1 MTSTGHF
8 PLIDLLRGFAAISVL
23 TLHVIAL
30 SNWTAFPTRGPLAW
44 FRVGALGVDL
54 FFVISGFVI
63 AHSAFSSFERRKFG
77 FVWPYLKHRLFRI
90 VPLFYL
96 TLAVFLCVEPS
107 LLSSG
112 VFLDR
117 FISHVLFYFTFQF
130 DRFSSINGPNWSVG
144 IEMQFYLLMAILT
157 PVLFR
162 IRSQLV
168 AIAVFVLVSI
178 AIAGAWRYF
187 GNSIIAKDGNEFRN
201 YRVFVVTTQLPG
213 HLDEFALGICVAFFV
228 RSRIFERVCGNV
240 VWCILLA
247 AAFAP
252 LFYLSIIL
260 YGGVIS
266 AEFSITV
273 RGRLRSDLCV
283 GRAHRLLNLLAAVDQ
298 GDQMA
303 GLSRRRQLWHLP
315 LALTCHLDT
324 EEIWALPAAHAR
336 KHSRFFRL
344 IGRFE
349 LAFLRSTAAEDRQI

>member
-1 MTSTGHF
+1 
-8 PLIDLLRGFAAISVL
+8 
-23 TLHVIAL
+23 
-30 SNWTAFPTRGPLAW
+30 
-44 FRVGALGVDL
+44 
-54 FFVISGFVI
+54 
-63 AHSAFSSFERRKFG
+63 
-77 FVWPYLKHRLFRI
+77 
-90 VPLFYL
+90 
-96 TLAVFLCVEPS
+96 
-107 LLSSG
+107 
-112 VFLDR
+112 
-117 FISHVLFYFTFQF
+117 
-130 DRFSSINGPNWSVG
+130 
-144 IEMQFYLLMAILT
+144 MQFYLLMAILT

-273 RGRLRSDLCV
+273 RGAVYAVTFALAVLIACSISSPRLIKATKWPAYLGVVSY
-283 GRAHRLLNLLAAVDQ
+283 GIY
-298 GDQMA
+298 
-303 GLSRRRQLWHLP
+303 LWHLP
-315 LALTCHLDT
+315 VILTLKKFGLSPPLMLASTLASSVSLA
-324 EEIWALPAAHAR
+324 ALSWHFLEAPLL
-336 KHSRFFRL
+336 K
-344 IGRFE
+344 IGRSE
-349 LAFLRSTAAEDRQI
+349 RQIVPSVAGQTAASA